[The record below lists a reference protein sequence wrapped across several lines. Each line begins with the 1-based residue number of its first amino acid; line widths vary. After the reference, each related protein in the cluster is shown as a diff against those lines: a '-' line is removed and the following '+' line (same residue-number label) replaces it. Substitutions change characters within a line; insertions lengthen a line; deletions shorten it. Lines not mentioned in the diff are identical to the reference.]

1 MKFWSEGLGK
11 RDLVMEL
18 RDAAL
23 DREGESIILTGTIH
37 QPAEWAYKV
46 TMEFGDWTTVLKT
59 ATSAEACTYLSRS
72 VSVGKILSMGL
83 WVVKFI
89 LMMAV
94 YRIGSLLRLVDLD
107 ERATAPVRLPVHPPR
122 KLEVVPGGA
131 VERRN
136 TA

>member
-18 RDAAL
+18 AEASL
-23 DREGESIILTGTIH
+23 DREGEGIILTGTIH

-46 TMEFGDWTTVLKT
+46 TMGRSDWNVVLTT

-72 VSVGKILSMGL
+72 VSVAKILSMGI

-89 LMMAV
+89 LLMGF
-94 YRIGSLLRLVDLD
+94 YRLGSLLGLVDLD
-107 ERATAPVRLPVHPPR
+107 RDAMKPIPLAVGQKTLKAI
-122 KLEVVPGGA
+122 PGGA